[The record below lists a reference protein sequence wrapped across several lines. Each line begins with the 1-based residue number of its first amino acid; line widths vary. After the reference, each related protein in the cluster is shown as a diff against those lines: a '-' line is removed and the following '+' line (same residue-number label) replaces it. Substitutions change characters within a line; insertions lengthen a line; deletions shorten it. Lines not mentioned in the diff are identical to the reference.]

1 MRPTGLYSIA
11 WLRLPVLLAS
21 CLISMAA
28 FGVDKPYPG
37 PFIERE
43 DLLVVLR
50 QQAPEQIAAFY
61 EARGF
66 PREAI
71 ERIKATCFVTVHIE
85 NRSHDVI
92 WLDTAEWTFTSK
104 GKPLERLDRNYWDS
118 QWDNIKLRQASRSTF
133 GWTQLPDVRD
143 LQPDEPVGG
152 NLVFPGSTDRFDM
165 TLKLPTG
172 ANRRGKLI
180 TLEFRDVECPKEV
193 KAE

>member
-1 MRPTGLYSIA
+1 MRPKRLYSFA

-21 CLISMAA
+21 CLISVAA

-50 QQAPEQIAAFY
+50 QRAPEQMAAFY

-66 PREAI
+66 PLAAI
-71 ERIKATCFVTVHIE
+71 ERIKATCFVTVHIK
-85 NRSHDVI
+85 NRGHDVI

-104 GKPLERLDRNYWDS
+104 GEPLERLDRSYWDK
-118 QWDNIKLRQASRSTF
+118 QWDTIKLRQASRSTF
-133 GWTQLPDVRD
+133 GWTQLPAVRD

-152 NLVFPGSTDRFDM
+152 NLVFPGNTDRFDM
-165 TLKLPTG
+165 TLNLPTG
-172 ANRRGKLI
+172 ADRRGKPI
-180 TLEFRDVECPKEV
+180 TLEFRDVECLKKV